1 MILPTITSTSL
12 IRPNSYSPIVA
23 VLTGF
28 HFIQLFRERFF
39 GKMCMHGTIPKGIVG
54 YNQYT
59 VPDTV
64 AVELTF
70 VAFL

>member
-1 MILPTITSTSL
+1 MPVSTECAAALLSV
-12 IRPNSYSPIVA
+12 RYPS
-23 VLTGF
+23 
-28 HFIQLFRERFF
+28 IQLFRERFF

-54 YNQYT
+54 YDQYT